1 MAAAVD
7 VVVVEVAA
15 AVSAGFPDALD
26 VAAAAVA
33 LSASVEAAA
42 GAVGARLKSVAD
54 VAGQPVAAAIDAES
68 VPDKVQRCLPS
79 DSILTG
85 GTNLT

>member
-7 VVVVEVAA
+7 VVVEVAVA
-15 AVSAGFPDALD
+15 ASAGFPDVLD

-42 GAVGARLKSVAD
+42 GGVGARLKSVAD
-54 VAGQPVAAAIDAES
+54 VAGRPVAAAVAAES
-68 VPDKVQRCLPS
+68 VVPDKQ
-79 DSILTG
+79 
-85 GTNLT
+85 